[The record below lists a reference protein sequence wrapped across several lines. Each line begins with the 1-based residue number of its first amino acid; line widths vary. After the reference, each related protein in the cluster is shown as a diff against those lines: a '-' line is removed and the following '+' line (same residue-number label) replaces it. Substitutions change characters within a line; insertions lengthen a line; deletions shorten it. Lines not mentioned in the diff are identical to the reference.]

1 MKLLRTIA
9 TVFYYAELEHPDRA
23 KIVWLYDE
31 NIDYLQGKHIP
42 LFIFALAIF
51 FTLFLPFNFLLLC
64 SPYSQRVS
72 GRMYQSHIKSSLYT
86 TFVGWY
92 DDYRI
97 LALMDAYSA
106 PYNLEYR
113 YWTGLLLLIR
123 CALFLVFAVNALG
136 NPSTNMLAIA
146 TATLGLPVLMRLFI
160 KERIY

>member
-1 MKLLRTIA
+1 MQNLSIQTEQRKCGSMM
-9 TVFYYAELEHPDRA
+9 
-23 KIVWLYDE
+23 E

-51 FTLFLPFNFLLLC
+51 LILFLPFNFLLLC
-64 SPYSQRVS
+64 SPYLQRVS
-72 GRMYQSHIKSSLYT
+72 GRMYRSHITSSLYKI
-86 TFVGWY
+86 FVGWY

-97 LALMDAYSA
+97 LALMDAYNA

-113 YWTGLLLLIR
+113 YWTGLFLLIR

-146 TATLGLPVLMRLFI
+146 TAILGLLILI
-160 KERIY
+160 TTIG